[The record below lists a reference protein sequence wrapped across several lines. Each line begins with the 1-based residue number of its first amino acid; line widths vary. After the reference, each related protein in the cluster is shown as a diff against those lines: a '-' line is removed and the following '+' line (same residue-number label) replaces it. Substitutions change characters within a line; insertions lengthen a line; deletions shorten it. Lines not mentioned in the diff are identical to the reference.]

1 MRVPYRP
8 VDAKLHALTADRDR
22 LPSGKQTLALTLTW
36 VLYDLK
42 NITVLIEACDIS
54 SIITVLLLVLQLQ
67 I

>member
-8 VDAKLHALTADRDR
+8 VEAKLHALTADRDR

-36 VLYDLK
+36 VLYYFN
-42 NITVLIEACDIS
+42 NITVLIEECEIS